1 MPSKKAST
9 AAVEVVRYRD
19 GRLATDTDTLGVEK
33 PLEIRLG
40 AWHGG
45 TRLYRNVVVTM
56 RTPGDDADL
65 AAGFLFTE
73 GILTSAEQIE
83 GIAQWDPALPNV
95 WRVDLTPG
103 VEVDWK
109 RLERLTYAA
118 SSCGLCGKASIE
130 MVAARLP
137 SEPLSECRFRAAELL
152 RWPERLRASQAAFA
166 ATGSLHAAALFSG
179 EGELLGSFEDVGRHN
194 AVDKLIGHEWRAGRS
209 LRERAMLVSGRAGFE
224 LVQKAAM
231 AGVPLMAAVGAPS
244 SLAVELAEAAGIT
257 LVGFLR
263 DERFNIYCGAQR
275 LRTEALS

>member
-1 MPSKKAST
+1 VKTSSVDILRFRHGTLHA
-9 AAVEVVRYRD
+9 E
-19 GRLATDTDTLGVEK
+19 TDALGVEE

-40 AWHGG
+40 VWRG
-45 TRLYRNVVVTM
+45 TTRVYRNVVVTM

-73 GILTSAEQIE
+73 GILQQPGQIE
-83 GIAQWDPALPNV
+83 AIAAWDAALSNV
-95 WRVDLTPG
+95 WRVDLAPG

-118 SSCGLCGKASIE
+118 SSCGMCGKASIE

-137 SEPLSECRFRAAELL
+137 AVALSESKFRAEVLVKL
-152 RWPERLRASQAAFA
+152 PDRLQTAQAAFA
-166 ATGSLHAAALFSG
+166 STGSLHAAALFTA
-179 EGELLGSFEDVGRHN
+179 EGALQGCFEDVGRHN
-194 AVDKLIGHEWRAGRS
+194 AVDKLIGHEWRVGRS
-209 LRERAMLVSGRAGFE
+209 LREAILLVSGRAGFE

-244 SLAVELAEAAGIT
+244 SLAVELAEAAGMT

-263 DERFNIYCGAQR
+263 GERFNIYCGGHR
-275 LRTEALS
+275 LEVEAVS

>member
-1 MPSKKAST
+1 MKTTP
-9 AAVEVVRYRD
+9 VDVVRFRRGVLHAD
-19 GRLATDTDTLGVEK
+19 SDSLGVEE

-40 AWHGG
+40 VWRG
-45 TRLYRNVVVTM
+45 TTRVYRNVVVTM

-65 AAGFLFTE
+65 AAGFLLTE
-73 GILTSAEQIE
+73 GILQEPCQIE
-83 GIAQWDPALPNV
+83 AIAQWDASLPNI
-95 WRVDLTPG
+95 WRVDLAPG

-137 SEPLSECRFRAAELL
+137 SEPLSECRFHPAELL

-194 AVDKLIGHEWRAGRS
+194 AVDKLIGHEWRAGRN

-231 AGVPLMAAVGAPS
+231 AGVPLLAAVGAPS
-244 SLAVELAEAAGIT
+244 SLAVELAEAVGMT

-263 DERFNIYCGAQR
+263 DERFNIYSGAQR
-275 LRTEALS
+275 LQTEALS